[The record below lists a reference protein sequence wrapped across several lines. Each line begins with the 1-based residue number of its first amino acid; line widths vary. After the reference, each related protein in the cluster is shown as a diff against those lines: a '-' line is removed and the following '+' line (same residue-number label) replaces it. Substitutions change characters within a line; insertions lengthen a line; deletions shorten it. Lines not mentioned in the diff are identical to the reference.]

1 MKQKPKT
8 VKMATQCCWNYIHE
22 QINRR
27 ATVIT
32 EQQGVALLKVNTIKK
47 QKFITVFSNTVS
59 KNINIYTIKISVG
72 GEGSI

>member
-22 QINRR
+22 QINRI
-27 ATVIT
+27 ATVT
-32 EQQGVALLKVNTIKK
+32 EQQRVAPLKENTIKK

-59 KNINIYTIKISVG
+59 KSINIYTEKISVG

>member
-22 QINRR
+22 QINRI
-27 ATVIT
+27 ATVT
-32 EQQGVALLKVNTIKK
+32 EQQGVAPLKENTIKK
-47 QKFITVFSNTVS
+47 QKFITVSFNTVS
-59 KNINIYTIKISVG
+59 SINIYTEKISVG

>member
-22 QINRR
+22 QINRM
-27 ATVIT
+27 ATVT
-32 EQQGVALLKVNTIKK
+32 EQQGVAPLKENTIKK
-47 QKFITVFSNTVS
+47 QKFITAFSNTVS
-59 KNINIYTIKISVG
+59 KSINIYTEKISVG